1 MDEDDVYAMLKER
14 KSKKKNPRNKGGGAT
29 SSGGKG
35 KGMSEE
41 EKRAAIRAGLARKKE
56 CEKRALGIVERMIET
71 EVDREW
77 LRSSVGTL
85 TTMRIVQINFQYP
98 VPTVSHDPSEPLP
111 RRDRGACRLWSLR
124 LPSVRRL
131 HRCCSPGHDPEVPHI
146 DEG

>member
-1 MDEDDVYAMLKER
+1 MAYLCVCTNSVMDEDDVYAMLKER
-14 KSKKKNPRNKGGGAT
+14 KSKKNPRSKGGRGA

-77 LRSSVGTL
+77 LRNSVWTDYL
-85 TTMRIVQINFQYP
+85 NPAFV
-98 VPTVSHDPSEPLP
+98 
-111 RRDRGACRLWSLR
+111 
-124 LPSVRRL
+124 
-131 HRCCSPGHDPEVPHI
+131 
-146 DEG
+146 